1 MGKAAVPRESAEDVL
16 VRTMAQYMMEP
27 TVEAGLHLKRA
38 MVSYQT
44 VFIAERKREAFPE
57 AITRDKD
64 LRRW

>member
-1 MGKAAVPRESAEDVL
+1 MGKADIDFAQTAI
-16 VRTMAQYMMEP
+16 VRTMAEYLVEP
-27 TVEAGLHLKRA
+27 TLANSQHVKHA